1 MRTFL
6 SPRRRTHRI
15 DWDHK
20 FVGGRLVVSD
30 EVAPEIEAYARAHP
44 EIGITWVL
52 VDQENPPSDTT
63 TPKPKKR
70 PSATVVDG
78 HTTLTDAQVAAG
90 FQDAPPLVD
99 EPAAPAGLPGEA
111 AEIPEEQE

>member
-20 FVGGRLVVSD
+20 FVGGRLVASD

-44 EIGITWVL
+44 EIGSTWVL
-52 VDQENPPSDTT
+52 VDQENHPSDKT
-63 TPKPKKR
+63 TPKTKKR
-70 PSATVVDG
+70 PSATVVDR
-78 HTTLTDAQVAAG
+78 HTTLTDAHVAAG
-90 FQDAPPLVD
+90 FQDETPVVAEATAPP
-99 EPAAPAGLPGEA
+99 GLP
-111 AEIPEEQE
+111 